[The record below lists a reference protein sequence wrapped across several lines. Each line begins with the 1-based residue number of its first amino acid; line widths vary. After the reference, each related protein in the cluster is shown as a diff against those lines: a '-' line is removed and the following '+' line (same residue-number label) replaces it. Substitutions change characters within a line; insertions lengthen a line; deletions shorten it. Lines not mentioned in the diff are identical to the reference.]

1 MVDRVVWLCQ
11 SQGMDHIRDYD
22 PNTGQ
27 KSGAGDAVA
36 RTIGVLDLVSSRS
49 DLTSARQ
56 IAGELGLPKSSAYRI
71 VQSLQQ
77 TGAIEYDAESGSFR
91 LGPSIARIGIQA
103 LGGLGVRQLA
113 RRFLEDLVQSTNET
127 ASLSVRFGDT
137 RTYVDVVESPNIL
150 SARPPIGRPLPLLVG
165 APGRALSFPL
175 ADEEILGL
183 LKRTALYS
191 YTTNTPVSPEEVW
204 EGIEEARARG
214 YAVARDEVISGLA
227 TISAPVF
234 AEDGTVAAAISV
246 AGPST
251 RLSAEQLTDLAEPLW
266 AATKAMAAEL
276 TDRSFS

>member
-1 MVDRVVWLCQ
+1 
-11 SQGMDHIRDYD
+11 MDHIQDSD

-27 KSGAGDAVA
+27 QPGADNAVA
-36 RTIGVLDLVSSRS
+36 RTIGVLDLISSRR

-71 VQSLQQ
+71 LQSLQQ
-77 TGAIEYDAESGSFR
+77 TGAIEYEAESGSFR

-113 RRFLEDLVQSTNET
+113 RRFLEDLVDSTNET

-175 ADEEILGL
+175 ADEEIHEL
-183 LKRTALYS
+183 LERTSLSS

-227 TISAPVF
+227 TISAPVL
-234 AEDGTVAAAISV
+234 ADDESVAGAISV

-276 TDRSFS
+276 SDRSFS